1 MSKPFFSVVI
11 PCYNSEAYIEQ
22 TLESIYRQ
30 SFVGFEIILIDDQ
43 STDNSLRIANKYFLD
58 NNLRGVCSVRD
69 SEKYPKGVSGCR
81 NQGVDMAQGEWIC
94 FLDSDDLFHPEKL
107 KILYTEINKTSHA
120 GIKAIYHTPL
130 DFIDGES
137 VNYATLE
144 LGEIASKFGDISK
157 ELLSKNLIYTSAVSL
172 NKDVFLRFRFDYD
185 LHGIEDYYLWLNISK
200 ISPWIHIDAP
210 LTAYRVRQ
218 SSLMGGRKMEYYITQ
233 NSNLVEK
240 IKKNPLFSKG
250 EVDIV
255 VNYLMVE
262 IMNYYANISL
272 RNFGWG
278 DFTRGTFLLIRKGF
292 VKSSLGLFFMHLKFK
307 LLALASKIINRK

>member
-81 NQGVDMAQGEWIC
+81 NQGVDISQGEWIC

-107 KILYTEINKTSHA
+107 KILHGEINKTSHSD
-120 GIKAIYHTPL
+120 IKAIYHTPL
-130 DFIDGES
+130 DFIDGEM
-137 VNYATLE
+137 VVYASLNLDT
-144 LGEIASKFGDISK
+144 IVSQFGDISK
-157 ELLSKNLIYTSAVSL
+157 ELLSKNLIYTSSVSL
-172 NKDVFLRFRFDYD
+172 NRDVFQRFRFDYD

-200 ISPWIHIDAP
+200 ISPWMYINAQ

-218 SSLMGGRKMEYYITQ
+218 SSLMGGRRMQYYITQ

-240 IKKNPLFSKG
+240 IKRNPLFSKS
-250 EVDIV
+250 EVGIV
-255 VNYLMVE
+255 INYLMVD
-262 IMNYYANISL
+262 IMNYYAIISL
-272 RNFGWG
+272 RNFGWV
-278 DFTRGTFLLIRKGF
+278 DFTKGVFLLISKGF
-292 VKSSLGLFFMHLKFK
+292 VKSALALYFKHLKFK
-307 LLALASKIINRK
+307 ILSFVSGIVKR